1 MMICLSFRFPPSPK
15 HDFSKMGV
23 GRQSAPKKEEE
34 EKKYEELW
42 QEGKTYGLGR

>member
-1 MMICLSFRFPPSPK
+1 MTMMIRLSFHFPPSPK

-34 EKKYEELW
+34 KKV
-42 QEGKTYGLGR
+42 